1 MPRVYYLPKEL
12 EIELNNT
19 KKEMGIKSNAEG
31 FRQIVN
37 NARIGKMLKK
47 TKDNVQNVFKEF
59 RI

>member
-1 MPRVYYLPKEL
+1 MPRVYYLPKEM
-12 EIELNNT
+12 ETEL
-19 KKEMGIKSNAEG
+19 KSVKREMGIKSNAEG

-47 TKDNVQNVFKEF
+47 TKEKVNQTLGF